1 MFIAIF
7 ILLVESFEK
16 DIYLITAIFFY
27 ILSVG
32 YIEPYN
38 EALNYPQLNYLTFL
52 SSFLFFVFIFKEIR
66 LDKES
71 LSYES

>member
-1 MFIAIF
+1 M
-7 ILLVESFEK
+7 
-16 DIYLITAIFFY
+16 AIFFY